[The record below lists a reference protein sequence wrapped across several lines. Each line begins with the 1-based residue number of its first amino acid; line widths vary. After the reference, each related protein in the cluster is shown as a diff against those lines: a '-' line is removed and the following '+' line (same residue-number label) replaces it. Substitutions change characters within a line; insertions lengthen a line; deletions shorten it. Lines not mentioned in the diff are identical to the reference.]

1 LDESC
6 GGLIE
11 LNLALV
17 SDFPVE
23 RFSRIQRLLVIFV
36 IQEQGRLYLN
46 FAVKW
51 VVAFEDLPLG
61 RLVRIG
67 VSSSMGR
74 TYSVE
79 VSPSRIVCFVEL
91 VHHIL
96 IKLFYTIHY
105 NLQSQALPINSF
117 TTSGC

>member
-11 LNLALV
+11 LSLTLV
-17 SDFPVE
+17 SDFPID
-23 RFSRIQRLLVIFV
+23 RINRIQRMLIIFV

-46 FAVKW
+46 FAVNR
-51 VVAFEDLPLG
+51 VFTFEGWPLG
-61 RLVRIG
+61 RLVGIG
-67 VSSSMGR
+67 VSASMGR

-79 VSPSRIVCFVEL
+79 VSPSCIVCFVEL

-105 NLQSQALPINSF
+105 NL
-117 TTSGC
+117 